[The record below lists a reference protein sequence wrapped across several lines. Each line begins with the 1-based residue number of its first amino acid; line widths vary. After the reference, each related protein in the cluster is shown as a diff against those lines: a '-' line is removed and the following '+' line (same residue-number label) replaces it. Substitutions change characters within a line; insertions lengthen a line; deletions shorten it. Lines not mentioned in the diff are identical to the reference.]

1 MQFVDN
7 VIGTNMYITLI
18 RRLVALNNRM
28 VRSESR
34 LYLPV

>member
-1 MQFVDN
+1 
-7 VIGTNMYITLI
+7 MYITLI